1 MKHEGLKRQGSL
13 YVLAVLCVAVA
24 AAVVVPRLWPQ
35 TAQAC
40 TEYTRAFGESFETL
54 DHKDI
59 ALSSVNG
66 WPITVPHRPARDG
79 IITLPFLG
87 SNFLIGAADSMG
99 RRIYQ
104 CASGDFTGDGYP
116 DLMGLDIS
124 GEFPVAAPNAW
135 SELRLIRSNYPVNL
149 GSTPL
154 FQVDMTTSYDRF
166 YNHTGPAAITVGD
179 YNDDGLLDFFFMRNS
194 SDQFGYT
201 NFLAAMYINVGTAAS
216 PDFRPYNVSPNLDFT
231 VRFQAANIYIFWAA
245 NHLFSVDIDH
255 DGDVDILAI
264 SQDKVFLLRNP
275 GAGNFNLA
283 AWSISELSYDAR
295 TGFAGAP
302 GGSAVA
308 AADFD
313 GDGDD
318 DIVCGTVGTAA
329 YLVYY
334 ENDGTGHFS
343 RNEIAIPDATC
354 VAVVGIM
361 ANDFTGDGRPDI
373 FVATD
378 SAYGSV
384 PQARIWFLRNR
395 GLVAGDIDWRFQ
407 CLNACTAPTPPPYDI
422 DMATPLDYDNDGD
435 MDIVIADAN
444 HSGDYYYIENE
455 LAGVY
460 ETDGQAQ
467 STNIGAG
474 LLDSRLHAV
483 TRVRVSSVRQGVF
496 DGASNGLTVE
506 VLFSNNGGR
515 TWETYHTFSGAEIN
529 NTTGAAHQVGLN
541 HDGWY
546 DFNNFGADLRW
557 RIVLHADEDP
567 MADYENA
574 SFETPFVDDLE
585 IEFIYVDRREYSRAS
600 AAATIVTDS
609 GVNKKLV
616 IGSSFIFPGWE
627 GQLRAY
633 DVSGVTFVAGQ
644 SSELQTISTS
654 DLNDAT
660 GRNLIAG
667 AEIYW
672 DAGTLL
678 NDRSP
683 DSRTVY
689 TALRAGGT
697 VTNPLVRTAFT
708 RTNVGNVAT
717 AGSLAWCLKDVNNDN
732 AGLIDFVRGSNR
744 YWKMGDINHSTPVVV
759 GPPDQDSAYMGTGY
773 AAFKTAYASRS
784 KVIYVGAN
792 DGMLHCFD
800 AATGEELWGFI
811 PYNLLP
817 KLRNMY
823 AVDAA
828 NNTRFYAHNV
838 YCDGS
843 PAVADV
849 QIGGTWKTVLVT
861 GQGPGSGSI
870 LGAGNVAGA
879 INYYW
884 ALDVTDPSDPRPLWE
899 VSHTYRSGN
908 KTYPSMGE
916 TWSTPAIG
924 KVNHSGTTRWVAFM
938 GSGYDNV
945 KSSSYSLGQRLYVV
959 RMDTGAF
966 VLATSAV
973 SQVNTA
979 TMSGARSAFQ
989 YPNIVATIPGSPS
1002 AVDLDGNG
1010 FTDSVFVG
1018 DLDGRLYR
1026 MNVTGSNPSGWTP
1039 TAIYTDNLYYPII
1052 TKPAVWVDPLEGGP
1066 ARARVYFGTGGDDAA
1081 PADRDYSFV
1090 GLIDNGG
1097 NAATV
1102 EWFIGVPAR
1111 LGVDIAYQRGELGT
1125 GSKVWADPV
1134 LADQVVYFST
1144 LRGSIEAVN
1153 PCVNLGDAGR
1163 LYARYVRYTSS
1174 IPVGGT
1180 AFKAT
1185 AASPPEYLDLISKA
1199 RRAVTVGEAERV
1211 GGRVNKREIYVQ
1223 EYDSTLEKLEQPIGS
1238 LLRIKSWREIYRI
1251 IW

>member
-1 MKHEGLKRQGSL
+1 MNHEGLKRQGSL

-24 AAVVVPRLWPQ
+24 AAVIVPRLWPQ
-35 TAQAC
+35 TTQAC
-40 TEYTRAFGESFETL
+40 TEYTRAFGENFNDVTY
-54 DHKDI
+54 KDLP
-59 ALSSVNG
+59 LSSVAR
-66 WPITVPHRPARDG
+66 WPSGP
-79 IITLPFLG
+79 ITLPALG
-87 SNFLIGAADSMG
+87 SNFVVGSADSMG

-104 CASGDFTGDGYP
+104 CAAGDFTGDSYP
-116 DLMGLDIS
+116 DLIGLDIT
-124 GEFPVAAPNAW
+124 GEFPVTGSNPW
-135 SELRLIRSNYPVNL
+135 SELRIIQNLYPTNM
-149 GSTPL
+149 GASPL
-154 FQVDMTTSYDRF
+154 FQVNMATSFEKF
-166 YNHTGPAAITVGD
+166 YTHTGPAAMTVGD
-179 YNDDGLLDFFFMRNS
+179 YNGDGLLDFFFLRNS
-194 SDQFGYT
+194 NDEFGYT
-201 NFLAAMYINVGTAAS
+201 NFLATMYINRGTAAV
-216 PDFRPYNVSPNLDFT
+216 PDFRAHNLSPNLDFT
-231 VRFQAANIYIFWAA
+231 SRFQTAGIYLFWAA
-245 NHLFSVDIDH
+245 NHLFSVDIDK
-255 DGDVDILAI
+255 DGDLDILAV
-264 SQDKVFLLRNP
+264 SQDKIFLLRNP

-283 AWSISELSYDAR
+283 GWSITELSYDTR

-318 DIVCGTVGTAA
+318 DIVAGTVGTTP

-343 RNEIAIPDATC
+343 RNQLVIPNATC
-354 VAVVGIM
+354 VAVVGIL
-361 ANDFTGDGRPDI
+361 AKDFTGDGRPDL

-395 GLVAGDIDWRFQ
+395 GLVNGDVNWQFQ
-407 CLNACTAPTPPPYDI
+407 CLNACTPPTPSPYDI
-422 DMATPLDYDNDGD
+422 DMSTPLDYDQDGD
-435 MDIVIADAN
+435 IDIVIADAN

-460 ETDGQAQ
+460 ELYGQAT

-474 LLDSRLHAV
+474 LLDARLHAV
-483 TRVRVSSVRQGVF
+483 TRVRVTSIRQGVI
-496 DGASNGLTVE
+496 GGSSAGLAVE
-506 VLFSNNGGR
+506 VLFSNNGGH
-515 TWETYHTFSGAEIN
+515 TWETYQTFSDADIVN
-529 NTTGAAHQVGLN
+529 RTNLA
-541 HDGWY
+541 WY
-546 DFNNFGADLRW
+546 DFKNFGADLRW
-557 RIVLHADEDP
+557 RIVLTAEEDP
-567 MADYENA
+567 MVDYEHA
-574 SFETPFVDDLE
+574 SFETPDVDDLQ

-600 AAATIVTDS
+600 AAATVVTAS
-609 GVNKKLV
+609 GINKKLV

-633 DVSGVTFVAGQ
+633 DVSNVSFVAGT
-644 SSELQTISTS
+644 SSELQTITTS
-654 DLNDAT
+654 NLNDAT
-660 GRNLIAG
+660 GRDLIAG
-667 AEIYW
+667 AAIYW

-678 NDRSP
+678 NDRDP
-683 DSRTVY
+683 DSRTIY

-697 VTNPLVRTAFT
+697 VTNVLVRTNFA
-708 RTNVGNVAT
+708 RTNLGNVST

-732 AGLIDFVRGSNR
+732 AGLVDFVRGANR
-744 YWKMGDINHSTPVVV
+744 YWKMGDINHSTPVVI
-759 GPPDQDSAYMGTGY
+759 GPPVEDSAYMGAGY
-773 AAFKTAYASRS
+773 AAFKTAYASRP

-800 AATGEELWGFI
+800 SATGEELWGFI

-823 AVDAA
+823 AVDAG
-828 NNTRFYAHNV
+828 NNTRYYAHDV

-861 GQGPGSGSI
+861 GQGPGSGSS
-870 LGAGNVAGA
+870 LGGGL
-879 INYYW
+879 NYYW
-884 ALDVTDPSDPRPLWE
+884 ALDVTDPANPQPLWE
-899 VSHTYRSGN
+899 ITHKDGQNRT
-908 KTYPSMGE
+908 TMGE

-924 KVNHSGTTRWVAFM
+924 KVNQNGTTRWVAFM
-938 GSGYDNV
+938 GSGYDNDPAADIA
-945 KSSSYSLGQRLYVV
+945 GRHFYVV
-959 RMDTGAF
+959 RLDTGAIIKNQ
-966 VLATSAV
+966 AV
-973 SQVNTA
+973 ANVNTNNF
-979 TMSGARSAFQ
+979 SGVRKPYKYADIGAV
-989 YPNIVATIPGSPS
+989 IVGSPT
-1002 AVDLDGNG
+1002 AIDLDGNG

-1026 MNVTGSNPSGWTP
+1026 VSFADSKPASWTLK
-1039 TAIYTDNLYYPII
+1039 AIYTDNLNYPIS
-1052 TKPAVWVDPLEGGP
+1052 TKPAAYVDPLEGGP
-1066 ARARVYFGTGGDDAA
+1066 ARAHVYFGTGGDDRA

-1090 GLIDNGG
+1090 GIVDNGG

-1111 LGVDIAYQRGELGT
+1111 LGLGIAYQRGELGT

-1144 LRGSIEAVN
+1144 LRGNIEAVN

-1163 LYARYVRYTSS
+1163 LYARYVRFTSA

-1180 AFKAT
+1180 AFKTTAT
-1185 AASPPEYLDLISKA
+1185 TPPEYLDLLSKA

-1211 GGRVNKREIYVQ
+1211 GGRLSKREIYVQ
-1223 EYDSTLEKLEQPIGS
+1223 QYDSTLEKLEQPIGS